1 MKPVVTRLL
10 TVCAFSTTLAIAGI
24 AQDKPAT
31 STTNDPRVGLKAGFR
46 DAAHAAKGM
55 ELVATMPRA
64 EGFYDPKAPAGSVM
78 GGRGG
83 GGRGG
88 GRAGAGAAADP
99 ASAAS
104 TSTSPPPPPAAPA
117 AEPAAPT

>member
-1 MKPVVTRLL
+1 MRPAATRLL
-10 TVCAFSTTLAIAGI
+10 TVFALSTSFAIAGI

-31 STTNDPRVGLKAGFR
+31 SITNDPRVGLKAGFR

-78 GGRGG
+78 AGRGG

-88 GRAGAGAAADP
+88 RGAAAADP
-99 ASAAS
+99 ASTAS
-104 TSTSPPPPPAAPA
+104 TSTTTPPA
-117 AEPAAPT
+117 